1 MIHLLLLID
10 VTLLF
15 PDCVQLSMSI
25 VAFYVDT
32 VPLKPWAFYRTLV
45 KCNMSLH
52 DHLHIITR
60 LGRPHRTE
68 VKSTDHLHTQHV
80 CMWGSWGLCIC
91 LSLIIHLQMPNVGV
105 HHNDPY
111 VLVFFH
117 GIMVSFKLY
126 ITHTHTHDRETFTVL
141 HVCDIYKLTSNHPFY
156 IFYVFKSP
164 QSSSI
169 YGAVWKIKWNGIME
183 LSFKSGVSNRSVDHL
198 VPVRSGTQ

>member
-1 MIHLLLLID
+1 MIHLLLVID

-45 KCNMSLH
+45 RCNMSLH

-111 VLVFFH
+111 VVFFFFMASWSH
-117 GIMVSFKLY
+117 SSF
-126 ITHTHTHDRETFTVL
+126 TSHTHTIERLSQSYMFVIVISYHQTIHFIFFMFLNL
-141 HVCDIYKLTSNHPFY
+141 HRALIS
-156 IFYVFKSP
+156 
-164 QSSSI
+164 
-169 YGAVWKIKWNGIME
+169 ME
-183 LSFKSGVSNRSVDHL
+183 QCEK
-198 VPVRSGTQ
+198 